1 MRPKAQMAQ
10 HHRRNGAAKGS
21 DGMDPAELQAD
32 SMLFLSAAGAIS
44 QTPPARTELVMPRV
58 P

>member
-10 HHRRNGAAKGS
+10 HHRRNGAAEGS

-32 SMLFLSAAGAIS
+32 SMLFLEIVGQEIV
-44 QTPPARTELVMPRV
+44 TGCFAR
-58 P
+58 